1 MFRFPAPPEPPTKA
15 LLRVLAWQPAMSSIT
30 LHGRT
35 YLRSIH
41 VKAPLSR
48 EPHCAPDM
56 SCVLRFLTP
65 WITLVKI
72 AGFAPSIYP
81 YASLI
86 GSSSPWSLLDLFS
99 ASPPIVP
106 LSSRTRYVGS
116 SGLVCLVDTH
126 DFLVTSLYA
135 MLSYPFGSARE
146 RE

>member
-48 EPHCAPDM
+48 EPHCAPAM

-72 AGFAPSIYP
+72 AGLAPSIYP

-86 GSSSPWSLLDLFS
+86 GSSPPWSYPCFFS
-99 ASPPIVP
+99 ASPPMVP

-116 SGLVCLVDTH
+116 SGLVCLVETH